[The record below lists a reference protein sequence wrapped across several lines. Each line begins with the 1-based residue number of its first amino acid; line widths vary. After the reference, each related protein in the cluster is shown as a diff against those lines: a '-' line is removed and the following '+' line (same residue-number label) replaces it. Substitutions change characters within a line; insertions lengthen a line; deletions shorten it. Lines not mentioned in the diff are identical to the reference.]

1 MSASLPDPAQLL
13 EEIAAQ
19 VRVCTRCP
27 LCQGRKHAVPGEGP
41 VGALVAFVG
50 EAPGADEDEQGRPF
64 VGRSG
69 QLLREAIRDAGL
81 AESDV
86 FIGNVLKC
94 RPPDNRDPL
103 PAEIEACRSYLL
115 AQLAVV
121 QPRVIVTVGR
131 FSMDLLIKPGLKITQ
146 YRGQHIRR
154 NGQSFMPI
162 YHPSYVLRNRNT
174 DIEHDF
180 RRDIIAAR
188 ILAEQASASVGG
200 A

>member
-1 MSASLPDPAQLL
+1 VSSALPSPAELL

-19 VRVCTRCP
+19 VRGCTRCP
-27 LCQGRKHAVPGEGP
+27 LCQTRSNAVPGEGP
-41 VGALVAFVG
+41 IGTLLAFIG

-64 VGRSG
+64 VGKSG

-94 RPPDNRDPL
+94 RPPGNRDPL
-103 PAEIEACRSYLL
+103 PEEMEACRSYLF
-115 AQLAVV
+115 AQLAIL
-121 QPRVIVTVGR
+121 QPRMIVTVGR
-131 FSMDLLIKPGLKITQ
+131 ISMDLLIKPGLKITQ

-174 DIEHDF
+174 DIERDF
-180 RRDIIAAR
+180 RRDIVVAR
-188 ILAEQASASVGG
+188 KLAEQAAAGG

>member
-1 MSASLPDPAQLL
+1 MSSALPSPAELL

-19 VRVCTRCP
+19 VRGCTRCP
-27 LCQGRKHAVPGEGP
+27 LCQTRSNAVPGEGP
-41 VGALVAFVG
+41 IGTLLAFIG

-64 VGRSG
+64 VGKSG

-94 RPPDNRDPL
+94 RPPGNRDPL
-103 PAEIEACRSYLL
+103 PEEMEACRSYLF
-115 AQLAVV
+115 AQLAIL
-121 QPRVIVTVGR
+121 QPRMIVTVGR
-131 FSMDLLIKPGLKITQ
+131 ISMDLLIKPGLKITQ

-174 DIEHDF
+174 DIERDF
-180 RRDIIAAR
+180 RRDIVVAR
-188 ILAEQASASVGG
+188 KLAEQAAAGG